1 MSVSSKKLSE
11 SVLPLEAPMIARPK
25 SEQAKEKLLQ
35 LIKEETRMVKGIFQ
49 CFETPGATVKI
60 TCRKYPEKYGVEV
73 FDKTMTDGCMYEIP
87 LYVARHL
94 NGIDATAGACT
105 DRPNPNIGSCS
116 YGVHGFTWKPGEA
129 APLATTDAKGVI
141 IPFTQVVRRVKRFGF
156 QSMEFAGA

>member
-1 MSVSSKKLSE
+1 MTTASKKLSE
-11 SVLPLEAPMIARPK
+11 SVLPIEAPMIQKPK
-25 SEQAKEKLLQ
+25 SEQVKEKLLQ

-73 FDKTMTDGCMYEIP
+73 FDKTMTDGFTYEIP

-94 NGIDATAGACT
+94 NGIDASAGVLSNN
-105 DRPNPNIGSCS
+105 PNPNIGSCS
-116 YGVHGFTWKPGEA
+116 YGIHGFTWKPGEA
-129 APLATTDAKGVI
+129 APSATTDHKGVI
-141 IPFTQVVRRVKRFGF
+141 VPFTSVVRRVKRFGF